1 MANFHGR
8 DLSASVDVELCG
20 FFSNIIGGSGGK
32 YFVYLSINS
41 KNYFMALEEVTTEVE
56 VEDPKKKKKKLASMK
71 KEPTMDT
78 ELRENVP
85 VSKVLREAKEFSN
98 IMAENE
104 RKTKLELAANDRLRA
119 MKINKGINNIGK
131 GLAEAGK
138 NMGEKFIG
146 GLSKVGEV
154 AGKIAGKVAVESR
167 FSKPSNNDN
176 IGHKYKNLEGGKMKV
191 ILNKKKL
198 M

>member
-1 MANFHGR
+1 
-8 DLSASVDVELCG
+8 
-20 FFSNIIGGSGGK
+20 
-32 YFVYLSINS
+32 
-41 KNYFMALEEVTTEVE
+41 MALEEVTTEVE
-56 VEDPKKKKKKLASMK
+56 IEDPKKKKKKKLASMK

-119 MKINKGINNIGK
+119 MKINKGINNIGR

-138 NMGEKFIG
+138 NMGEKFLG
-146 GLSKVGEV
+146 KLGETAGAV
-154 AGKIAGKVAVESR
+154 AGKAASQVI
-167 FSKPSNNDN
+167 SK
-176 IGHKYKNLEGGKMKV
+176 
-191 ILNKKKL
+191 KKKL